1 MARTREELL
10 ALLGAKPADESLYED
25 DDFEDD
31 IPEDESEGEQKRKR
45 PVKKSR
51 RGKKAEEEEEEEDGE
66 TKPFYRLQQPGPNH
80 YEGPTPVGFVPP
92 PGFLMKDIQDQYI
105 PKNSFIGDFVYSLK
119 GYESP
124 VLFNIWGALYAAS
137 VMSGRQTWFKFG
149 RDKLWPNLFLIWIA
163 KPGVCKKSTA
173 LGLATRLIQE
183 LPTRYE
189 DDPYMREAKSIDY
202 ITSKATADSLFMSL
216 KPKFRAFLLPDGSVF
231 SENFGSRTYVSASEL
246 ATFLNVKKFNTGLVD
261 TLTDLYDCK
270 ERDRELTRVRGIEEF
285 NNFFFCL
292 GGACTP
298 MHMQT
303 AFPPEAM
310 GGGFMSRCI
319 LIHQEFPSVWHPLP
333 EVYEGFPTQDNL
345 LDRLVWLSYNTR
357 GEYYLTEEAMAEYSK
372 WYRSWREDLFKRG
385 VQDDALAE
393 TRQDV
398 LTLKVATLIRM
409 CEYREG
415 RDVTLQNYQDARRL
429 LTYTLSHASL
439 IARGL
444 GAKEKQTAYLKIRNY
459 IQKYGEITRR
469 KLLSLCSPR
478 GIYVAE
484 IAPAL
489 VQLMQEGLITIAV
502 GGFIRH
508 TPGTQPDEVYK
519 WCGLSQEEERESQQA
534 QLGGV

>member
-1 MARTREELL
+1 MSRSREELL
-10 ALLGAKPADESLYED
+10 ALLGAKTAED
-25 DDFEDD
+25 DCLDEDEFEDD
-31 IPEDESEGEQKRKR
+31 IPEEAPRGKSKPAG
-45 PVKKSR
+45 KKSR
-51 RGKKAEEEEEEEDGE
+51 QGKKAAGEEEEEEEQ
-66 TKPFYRLQQPGPNH
+66 KPFYRLSQPGPNH
-80 YEGPTPVGFVPP
+80 YEAPTPIGFVPP
-92 PGFLMKDIQDQYI
+92 KDFLKPDVQDKFI
-105 PKNSFIGDFVYSLK
+105 PKNSFIGDFVHCLK

-124 VLFNIWGALYAAS
+124 VLFNIWGALYAVS
-137 VMSGRQTWFKFG
+137 VMSGRQSWFRFG

-183 LPTRYE
+183 LPSRYE

-333 EVYEGFPTQDNL
+333 EVYEGFPTQETL

-372 WYRSWREDLFKRG
+372 WYRSWREDLFTRG

-415 RDVTLQNYQDARRL
+415 HDVTLQNYLDAREL
-429 LTYTLSHASL
+429 LTYTLSHANQV
-439 IARGL
+439 ARGL
-444 GAKEKQTAYLKIRNY
+444 GAKERQTTYLKIRNY
-459 IQKYGEITRR
+459 VQKYQKLNRR

-478 GIYVAE
+478 GIYVSE
-484 IAPAL
+484 INPAL
-489 VQLMQEGLITIAV
+489 TQLVQEGLVNIMMNNIP
-502 GGFIRH
+502 RPM
-508 TPGTQPDEVYK
+508 PGSQPEEMYM
-519 WCGLSQEEERESQQA
+519 WCGLSQDEERHEHQV
-534 QLGGV
+534 QLGGT